1 MSTFPCSPGNSTSGV
16 NYFPR
21 MLDKIRLQA
30 RGELHEDYH
39 RNLGAERAADGAC
52 CNFLRIDYAKLC
64 ERVLQGGSDEDILE
78 WCYNTGRQ
86 PNQGD
91 IVVWNGFASKI
102 GFRDFATPNVEKQKQ
117 ELGLEDRAD
126 IMTMLDI
133 MDYEEG
139 RKK

>member
-91 IVVWNGFASKI
+91 
-102 GFRDFATPNVEKQKQ
+102 
-117 ELGLEDRAD
+117 
-126 IMTMLDI
+126 
-133 MDYEEG
+133 
-139 RKK
+139 